1 MALQLL
7 NFDNL
12 AKTLTLC
19 IYIMCYTDTE
29 KSKGKFIEYIN
40 KTYSALKI
48 RNVLE
53 EIANIINANILYI
66 TEYDYVPY
74 GASVNVLTSDNQ
86 INNKD
91 ICAHLDKSHISVHT
105 YPEIGKD
112 SKVSYIRIDLEIST
126 CGNIS
131 PLNSLSLIVDYFNPD
146 VLIYDFVIRGVTR
159 SAEGKKIY
167 TCDDCKKSIKKFNKT
182 QLGRYHV
189 VNRYRNNSIEINML
203 KRRKEFGDYINR
215 KRKINRQM
223 YDKIYIE
230 AKKIFLRR
238 Q

>member
-1 MALQLL
+1 MALQLI

-146 VLIYDFVIRGVTR
+146 VLIYDFVIR
-159 SAEGKKIY
+159 
-167 TCDDCKKSIKKFNKT
+167 
-182 QLGRYHV
+182 
-189 VNRYRNNSIEINML
+189 
-203 KRRKEFGDYINR
+203 
-215 KRKINRQM
+215 
-223 YDKIYIE
+223 
-230 AKKIFLRR
+230 
-238 Q
+238 

>member
-1 MALQLL
+1 M
-7 NFDNL
+7 NE
-12 AKTLTLC
+12 T
-19 IYIMCYTDTE
+19 
-29 KSKGKFIEYIN
+29 
-40 KTYSALKI
+40 
-48 RNVLE
+48 
-53 EIANIINANILYI
+53 
-66 TEYDYVPY
+66 
-74 GASVNVLTSDNQ
+74 
-86 INNKD
+86 
-91 ICAHLDKSHISVHT
+91 
-105 YPEIGKD
+105 
-112 SKVSYIRIDLEIST
+112 
-126 CGNIS
+126 
-131 PLNSLSLIVDYFNPD
+131 VDYFNPD